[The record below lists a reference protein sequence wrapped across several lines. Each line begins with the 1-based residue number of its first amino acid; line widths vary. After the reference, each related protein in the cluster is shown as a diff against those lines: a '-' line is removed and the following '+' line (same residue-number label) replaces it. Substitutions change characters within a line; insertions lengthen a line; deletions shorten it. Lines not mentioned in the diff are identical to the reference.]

1 MGDNEWP
8 TAVVYQLPPGIESF
22 YDSDV
27 QTGNIE
33 KKTNQSME
41 CLDIIL
47 LFLYIQ
53 VLTSTFY
60 RSVS

>member
-8 TAVVYQLPPGIESF
+8 TAVVYQLPPGISSF

-27 QTGNIE
+27 QTGNI
-33 KKTNQSME
+33 KKTTTQSME

-47 LFLYIQ
+47 LFLSIQ
-53 VLTSTFY
+53 VLVHFTN
-60 RSVS
+60 R

>member
-22 YDSDV
+22 YDADV

-41 CLDIIL
+41 CLHIIL

-53 VLTSTFY
+53 VLVHFTN
-60 RSVS
+60 R

>member
-8 TAVVYQLPPGIESF
+8 TAVVYQLPPGIESC
-22 YDSDV
+22 YDSGV

-53 VLTSTFY
+53 VLVHFTN
-60 RSVS
+60 R

>member
-1 MGDNEWP
+1 MVGDNEWP
-8 TAVVYQLPPGIESF
+8 TAVVYQLPPGIKSF

-53 VLTSTFY
+53 ELVHFTNP
-60 RSVS
+60 

>member
-8 TAVVYQLPPGIESF
+8 TAVVYQLHPGIESF

-27 QTGNIE
+27 QTGNIK

-47 LFLYIQ
+47 LFLSIQ
-53 VLTSTFY
+53 VLVHFTN
-60 RSVS
+60 R